1 MCRRL
6 GLVLVIGVALLALAV
21 GPTPANA
28 QGWTSSLFSSFS
40 NFSNLARKGISNVV
54 ETVKNTTS
62 NIVEDAV
69 RFVALRTTQDEV
81 CYFILGCFSL
91 KSPWVS
97 LSRPVPVP
105 KEPEAISVRFYFYTR
120 EYPERYTIESG
131 PNITSHGDFG
141 YEASKP
147 TFFLVHGFLNSGNE
161 TWMADLKDAVL
172 KNVDGNVFIVDWG
185 QGAMEA
191 NYLQAVSNTRI
202 VGREIGHLGR
212 VLTSHYGASAKNFHF
227 MGHSLGAHISGYAA
241 RNITSVGR
249 VTAFDPAGPGF
260 EALPRVVRL
269 NKYSASFVDVLHTNA
284 KPVTQLGFGMM
295 HSIGHVDFYM
305 NGGVDQPGC
314 SSPNITMPKSILDV
328 VTIPLNAL
336 SELISCSHSRSY
348 EYFTEALNNTSC
360 LMWGH
365 KTSTGRQR
373 LLWRKSV
380 PSPVTS
386 RSTECTKGR
395 CIPIGLD
402 TPSYPARGAFSVK
415 TGSAAPFCLEEN
427 SGDGQTL
434 KELKRLGLLS

>member
-1 MCRRL
+1 
-6 GLVLVIGVALLALAV
+6 
-21 GPTPANA
+21 
-28 QGWTSSLFSSFS
+28 
-40 NFSNLARKGISNVV
+40 
-54 ETVKNTTS
+54 
-62 NIVEDAV
+62 
-69 RFVALRTTQDEV
+69 
-81 CYFILGCFSL
+81 
-91 KSPWVS
+91 
-97 LSRPVPVP
+97 
-105 KEPEAISVRFYFYTR
+105 
-120 EYPERYTIESG
+120 
-131 PNITSHGDFG
+131 
-141 YEASKP
+141 
-147 TFFLVHGFLNSGNE
+147 
-161 TWMADLKDAVL
+161 MADLKDAVL

-249 VTAFDPAGPGF
+249 VTGAVRPRRSRVRGPA
-260 EALPRVVRL
+260 PRGTPQQ
-269 NKYSASFVDVLHTNA
+269 VLG
-284 KPVTQLGFGMM
+284 QLRGRAA
-295 HSIGHVDFYM
+295 HQRQARHVDFYM